1 MSQDAAAT
9 ESQKEAAHWHK
20 QIEQCEADRKTWL
33 DKSKAIIKR
42 FRDERADKDNT
53 TSTRRMNLLWSNV
66 QTLAPAV
73 YGKTPEPIA
82 ERRYKDKD
90 PVGRAASM
98 ILERALRYELE
109 PSGFDEAAKLSV
121 QDYLL
126 PGRGTLWV
134 RYCPQF
140 GEPITVESDNDS
152 EDEENDNSESDDD
165 DYEDLRE
172 VVSEG
177 LEVDYLHYEDFYHS
191 RGRYWSEVE
200 WVAKR
205 VFMTRGKLVKR
216 FGKKI
221 GNAIPLT
228 HSPGGKQDD
237 RNNVSTNDNDN
248 TQAIVYEIWCEYDR
262 KVIWIAK
269 DYEDLCDEKP
279 DPLHLKGFFPCPP
292 PLYATMTN
300 NTLIP
305 VPDFQEYQDQADEID
320 SLTNRISML
329 AKALKAAGVY
339 AAAEKGLARL
349 LEEGTDN
356 TMIPVDQWAM
366 FAEKGGL
373 AGVMSFLPIK
383 DVAEVL
389 VRLTEA
395 RNTSKQ
401 DLYEV
406 TGISDIIRGQSDP
419 NETMGAQKLKS
430 NYASL
435 RLKDRQDAVAKFMR
449 DTICIMGEIIAEH
462 FSPETLI
469 QVSGAMF
476 DDGMFPA
483 EPQPMPQPA
492 PPMQPPGMAPPQP
505 GLSGAPPQGMM
516 QPPVMPPMDPAILE
530 MLKEQKKQA
539 FLQKAIALLK
549 NDKLRGFRIDIET
562 DSTIQG
568 DQEQEKQQRV
578 EFITAA
584 TKFIE
589 AAGQVG
595 QQLPQAI
602 PLFTKMLGFGIRGFR
617 VGRDLESAFD
627 EFADKMDQHARQEE
641 LNPSP
646 KQDPEMMKAQAEIE
660 RQKIE
665 NDGEAANNQ
674 ANIQMKQMDQETARI
689 QAEADVRKT
698 MLEEEIAKLEHGRK
712 IEQMNMED
720 KFHTAKHQRD
730 MQQLERQERIS
741 AHKEKEA
748 MKPKK
753 DAA

>member
-1 MSQDAAAT
+1 MSQAAAT

-20 QIEQCEADRKTWL
+20 QIEQCEADRKTWI

-109 PSGFDEAAKLSV
+109 PSGFDASAKLSV

-126 PGRGTLWV
+126 PGRGTMWV

-140 GEPITVESDNDS
+140 GEPITVESDNDDETDDERS
-152 EDEENDNSESDDD
+152 EEYED
-165 DYEDLRE
+165 EDLRE
-172 VVSEG
+172 LVSEG

-191 RGRYWSEVE
+191 RARYWSEVE
-200 WVAKR
+200 WVGKR
-205 VFMTRGKLVKR
+205 VFMSRGALKKR
-216 FGKKI
+216 FGQKI
-221 GNAIPLT
+221 GEAIPLT
-228 HSPGGKQDD
+228 HSPGGKDGGHT
-237 RNNVSTNDNDN
+237 NTSTNDQEH
-248 TQAIVYEIWCEYDR
+248 TQAIVYEIWCEYDQ

-269 DYEDLCDEKP
+269 DYDDLCDEKP
-279 DPLHLKGFFPCPP
+279 DPLHLKGFFPCPA

-329 AKALKAAGVY
+329 AKALKVAGVY
-339 AAAEKGLARL
+339 AASEKNLARL

-383 DVAEVL
+383 EVAEVL

-483 EPQPMPQPA
+483 EPQQAPQPA
-492 PPMQPPGMAPPQP
+492 PPMQPPGMAPPQAP
-505 GLSGAPPQGMM
+505 AQAAPPGAPPQGMM
-516 QPPVMPPMDPAILE
+516 QPPVMPPMDPQILE
-530 MLKEQKKQA
+530 MQKQQKRLA
-539 FLQKAIALLK
+539 FLGKAIELLK

-595 QQLPQAI
+595 QQLPEAI

-627 EFADKMDQHARQEE
+627 EFADKMDQKARQEE

-646 KQDPEMMKAQAEIE
+646 KQDPEVMKAQAEIE

-665 NDGEAANNQ
+665 NEGEQRNAEMELRGKMIDQQTAQMQ
-674 ANIQMKQMDQETARI
+674 AKADMEKIALQGQIAQQEHAMKAQHMAMDDKFQTAR
-689 QAEADVRKT
+689 
-698 MLEEEIAKLEHGRK
+698 H
-712 IEQMNMED
+712 EQQM
-720 KFHTAKHQRD
+720 A
-730 MQQLERQERIS
+730 QLERQERIA

-748 MKPKK
+748 KKPKE
-753 DAA
+753 AA

>member
-1 MSQDAAAT
+1 MAQDAVAT
-9 ESQKEAAHWHK
+9 KSQKEAAHWHK

-33 DKSKAIIKR
+33 DKAKAIIKR

-53 TSTRRMNLLWSNV
+53 GATRRMNLLWSNV
-66 QTLAPAV
+66 QTLSPAV

-109 PSGFDEAAKLSV
+109 PSGFDAAAKLSV

-134 RYCPQF
+134 RYVPQF
-140 GEPITVESDNDS
+140 GEPLTVES
-152 EDEENDNSESDDD
+152 ENDAEDDPDGPKDNAETSDDG
-165 DYEDLRE
+165 DLRE
-172 VVSEG
+172 LVSEG
-177 LEVDYLHYEDFYHS
+177 LGVDYLHYQDFYHS
-191 RGRYWSEVE
+191 RARYWSEVE
-200 WVAKR
+200 WVGKR
-205 VFMTRGKLVKR
+205 VFMSRSALIKR
-216 FGKKI
+216 FGKKM
-221 GNAIPLT
+221 GEAIPLT
-228 HSPGGKQDD
+228 HSPGGKIDD
-237 RNNVSTNDNDN
+237 RNNVSTNDNEN
-248 TQAIVYEIWCEYDR
+248 TQAIVYEIWCEYDK
-262 KVIWIAK
+262 KVYWIAK
-269 DYEDLCDEKP
+269 DYPELCDEKP

-300 NTLIP
+300 DTLIP

-349 LEEGTDN
+349 LEEGQDN

-383 DVAEVL
+383 EVAEVL
-389 VRLTEA
+389 VRLTET
-395 RNTSKQ
+395 RNNSKQ

-406 TGISDIIRGQSDP
+406 TGIADIIRGQSDP

-469 QVSGAMF
+469 EVSGAMF
-476 DDGMFPA
+476 DEGMVPA
-483 EPQPMPQPA
+483 EVL
-492 PPMQPPGMAPPQP
+492 APPQP
-505 GLSGAPPQGMM
+505 QPPMTGHNGGPPMEGNPGMM
-516 QPPVMPPMDPAILE
+516 AQPPVMPPLDPAV
-530 MLKEQKKQA
+530 LKMQQEKAKAQ
-539 FLQKAIALLK
+539 FLMRAVELLK

-568 DQEQEKQQRV
+568 DQQQEKADRI

-595 QQLPQAI
+595 QTLPQAI

-627 EFADKMDQHARQEE
+627 EFADKMDQLARKEE
-641 LNPSP
+641 ANPTP
-646 KQDPEMMKAQAEIE
+646 KQDPELMKAQAEIE
-660 RQKIE
+660 RQRIE
-665 NDGEAANNQ
+665 NEGEAANNAADIEAKKIDQQTAIIQ
-674 ANIQMKQMDQETARI
+674 AKADIEKTQLQAHLSQQEHSLKMQHMEMDDKFQTAR
-689 QAEADVRKT
+689 
-698 MLEEEIAKLEHGRK
+698 H
-712 IEQMNMED
+712 EQQM
-720 KFHTAKHQRD
+720 A
-730 MQQLERQERIS
+730 QLERQERIA

-748 MKPKK
+748 KKPKE
-753 DAA
+753 AA